1 MPKKVL
7 SNYFCQLRR
16 LVFNHS
22 SPVHPVS
29 ESRGGSLSVTDGEG
43 RQSLRLILDDEDD
56 YNDDDGDDDDDDDDY
71 SI

>member
-1 MPKKVL
+1 MPKKSAV
-7 SNYFCQLRR
+7 QL
-16 LVFNHS
+16 LLPIKKIGLQPQLS
-22 SPVHPVS
+22 SPP
-29 ESRGGSLSVTDGEG
+29 RIRIQGGSLSVTDREG